1 MPLGLAPRLVSGQ
14 LGVVTKVLSGVRCA
28 SRAISRTAASPATLA
43 ISCGSHM
50 TALVP
55 CGSTERANSEGV
67 SMLDSRWMW
76 LSMKPGAA

>member
-1 MPLGLAPRLVSGQ
+1 
-14 LGVVTKVLSGVRCA
+14 
-28 SRAISRTAASPATLA
+28 
-43 ISCGSHM
+43 M

-76 LSMKPGAA
+76 LSMNPGAA